1 MKGERFAVKKKAVR
15 ILSVLIV
22 CIAAAVMLAAC
33 GSTDGTASDNAVSM
47 EEAEALM
54 ISYLKGKGFAD
65 DDFLAEGTVMEL
77 DGVRVYAFSWRT
89 KVNENADRLFGTY
102 AVSTDGKSFYEY
114 QSTRETWIRDSAASY
129 SE

>member
-1 MKGERFAVKKKAVR
+1 MKKKAVR
-15 ILSVLIV
+15 ILSVLIL
-22 CIAAAVMLAAC
+22 CLAAAAVLAAC
-33 GSTDGTASDNAVSM
+33 GSTDDTASKDGISM
-47 EEAEALM
+47 EQAETLM
-54 ISYLKGKGFAD
+54 IGYLKGKGFED
-65 DDFLAEGTVMEL
+65 GDFLAEGTVMEL

-114 QSTRETWIRDSAASY
+114 QSAREAWIRDSAASY

>member
-1 MKGERFAVKKKAVR
+1 MKKTAVR
-15 ILSVLIV
+15 FLSVLIM
-22 CIAAAVMLAAC
+22 CIAAAAFFAAC
-33 GSTDGTASDNAVSM
+33 SANTDGTSSDGISM
-47 EEAEALM
+47 EEAENLM
-54 ISYLKGKGFAD
+54 ISYLKSKGFAE

-89 KVNENADRLFGTY
+89 KVNENADKLFGTY

-114 QSTRETWIRDSAASY
+114 QSAREAWIRDSAASY